1 MKGTPKS
8 VVIIPMG
15 ISAGAAI
22 LLAIASDKTT
32 IIPPKSEDIKIRLL
46 VVFSPKNELRASLI
60 FMHSKKL
67 LTLSIPCTASSLRF
81 FDFSATLKSRSFSNG
96 ESCSSIVSGVGW
108 TGGSNSGERIKII
121 IIFL

>member
-46 VVFSPKNELRASLI
+46 VVFSPKTLAICGTINPTKAMGPVKETVRAI
-60 FMHSKKL
+60 IVDVKRKKINFKL
-67 LTLSIPCTASSLRF
+67 FTLTPFDTAISSDRE
-81 FDFSATLKSRSFSNG
+81 KR
-96 ESCSSIVSGVGW
+96 
-108 TGGSNSGERIKII
+108 SNS
-121 IIFL
+121 FV